1 MPSFDGFTGGKHRF
15 VSVPGQFFSELL
27 PLIDDLN
34 EMRVTLAAFWRLD
47 QMEGSFRY
55 LLKADFLGDA
65 DLIELL
71 GSPETL
77 EGALDKMA
85 ERGTFL
91 KACVTVD
98 GKQVDLYFLNT
109 PRGRAAVEA
118 IRKGSWRQTGQ
129 IRQPLEL
136 VPERPNIYRLYE
148 ENIGPLTPMIAD
160 MLRDAEE
167 TYPEAWIRDA
177 LEIALANNVRRW
189 RYVEAILRS
198 WKEEG
203 RDERKDR
210 QDSKEDFRRYT
221 QGRFAEFISS

>member
-1 MPSFDGFTGGKHRF
+1 MPPFDGFNGGKHTF
-15 VSVPGQFFSELL
+15 ISVPAQFFSELL

-34 EMRVTLAAFWRLD
+34 EMRVTLAGFWRLE

-55 LLKADFLGDA
+55 LLKADFLEDTE
-65 DLIELL
+65 LMELL
-71 GSPETL
+71 GSPEAL
-77 EGALDKMA
+77 DHALDKTTL
-85 ERGTFL
+85 RGTLL
-91 KACVTVD
+91 KACVTAD

-118 IRKGSWRQTGQ
+118 IRKGSWRQTGK
-129 IRQPLEL
+129 IRQPLEI

-177 LEIALANNVRRW
+177 LRISLANNVRRW

-210 QDSKEDFRRYT
+210 QDSEEDFRRYT

>member
-1 MPSFDGFTGGKHRF
+1 MSTFEGFSGGKHRF
-15 VSVPGQFFSELL
+15 ISIPAQFFSELL
-27 PLIDDLN
+27 PAIDDLD

-47 QMEGSFRY
+47 RMEGNFRY
-55 LLKADFLGDA
+55 LLKADFLED
-65 DLIELL
+65 EPFMKLL
-71 GSPETL
+71 GSPDAL
-77 EGALDKMA
+77 ERALEKTTT
-85 ERGTFL
+85 RGTFL
-91 KACVTVD
+91 KACVIAE

-118 IRKGSWRQTGQ
+118 IRKGSWRHTGNL
-129 IRQPLEL
+129 RQPLEL

-167 TYPEAWIRDA
+167 TYPEAWITSA
-177 LEIALANNVRRW
+177 LKIALANNVRRW

-210 QDSKEDFRRYT
+210 QDSEEDFRRYT
-221 QGRFAEFISS
+221 TGKFAEFINS